1 MVYQASYHRCI
12 FEIEHMWKKVTFVL
26 LPFLAIIIMYALM
39 LFFVKRAKIETK
51 KLLIM
56 TTLIIATGL
65 IAQIP
70 DQLLIAF
77 EVSHL
82 QYNMIYVHGRTK
94 FQEVS

>member
-26 LPFLAIIIMYALM
+26 LPFLAIIVMYALM

-77 EVSHL
+77 EVSHKL
-82 QYNMIYVHGRTK
+82 EYNMIYIIHA
-94 FQEVS
+94 